1 MSTYVKNCYRS
12 PSRLFISGSN
22 QEISSAEGTTQGDPL
37 AMPSYAIGV
46 VPMLPLIVDDSD
58 TKQAAFADDL
68 CGAGRLQSL
77 QKWWARIEQTGPLFG
92 YFPKATKSWLVVKD
106 EKLEE
111 AKVMFADTNLK
122 ITASGRRYL
131 GSFIGN
137 QEGLRAYK
145 KELVEK
151 WISDID
157 TLSEIAKSEPQ
168 AVYSCF
174 THGWLHKLNYF
185 LRVIP
190 DFANELKLLDETID
204 LKLLPLMLGRK
215 NISENEL
222 YVLVINHSK

>member
-1 MSTYVKNCYRS
+1 
-12 PSRLFISGSN
+12 
-22 QEISSAEGTTQGDPL
+22 
-37 AMPSYAIGV
+37 
-46 VPMLPLIVDDSD
+46 
-58 TKQAAFADDL
+58 
-68 CGAGRLQSL
+68 
-77 QKWWARIEQTGPLFG
+77 
-92 YFPKATKSWLVVKD
+92 
-106 EKLEE
+106 
-111 AKVMFADTNLK
+111 MFADTNLK

-174 THGWLHKLNYF
+174 THGWVHKLNYF

-204 LKLLPLMLGRK
+204 LKWLPLMLGRK
-215 NISENEL
+215 NISENERKL
-222 YVLVINHSK
+222 LSLSPKLGGLGLPIFSVSCVHEYENSRRLTSQSILD